1 VWGFSFWLKA
11 AAWIH
16 HYRAGPLILS
26 AGMLVMSLLLL
37 FGKPLPNKL
46 NLSHLV
52 SRLNVPGQSSRKP
65 IEPGKAEQSFAAQ
78 SNWLVKGL
86 AHRAPARPLRIS
98 RRGSIQRP
106 HLLIPV
112 SGKSPLEKPLPAD
125 GILRVGNDPSFPVK
139 IPLSGAE
146 YIELWIRKARKGYF
160 LEVMFSD
167 TPVLVNQ
174 QPVRST
180 RTLNDGDSI
189 QVHDTVL
196 VFRER

>member
-1 VWGFSFWLKA
+1 MWGFSFWLKT

-16 HYRAGPLILS
+16 RYQTGLLALS
-26 AGMLVMSLLLL
+26 AGMLAVSLLLL
-37 FGKPLPNKL
+37 FGKPLPH
-46 NLSHLV
+46 NLSLSLLV
-52 SRLNVPGQSSRKP
+52 SRLNVLSQSGRKP
-65 IEPGKAEQSFAAQ
+65 IERGKADQSFAAQ

-86 AHRAPARPLRIS
+86 ARRAPARPLRLA
-98 RRGSIQRP
+98 RRGSIRRP

-112 SGKSPLEKPLPAD
+112 SGESLLEKPLPGD
-125 GILRVGNDPSFPVK
+125 GILRIGNDPSFPVK

-167 TPVLVNQ
+167 TAVLVNQ
-174 QPVRST
+174 QPVLSA

-189 QVHDTVL
+189 QIHDTVL
-196 VFRER
+196 IFRER